1 MSTVFGGKEP
11 MLKVFSCCRNL
22 IRSLPALVADKTNPS
37 DASTEPHEI
46 THAPDAIRYFVAGR
60 PVPAAVEQADSF
72 DDQTRELLSFGGT
85 M

>member
-1 MSTVFGGKEP
+1 

-22 IRSLPALVADKTNPS
+22 IRSMPALVIDKQNPS

-60 PVPAAVEQADSF
+60 PLPAAPELQEDFLEEQ
-72 DDQTRELLSFGGT
+72 QQELLRFGGR
-85 M
+85 